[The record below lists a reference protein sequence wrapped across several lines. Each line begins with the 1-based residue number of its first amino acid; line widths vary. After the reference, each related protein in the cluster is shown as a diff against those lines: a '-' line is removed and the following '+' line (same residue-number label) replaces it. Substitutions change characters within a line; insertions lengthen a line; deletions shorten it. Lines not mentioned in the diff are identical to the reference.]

1 MAATPSLPQHHSLLR
16 LHDDLCHPA
25 VQSSPATDRLPA
37 RDLGR
42 LDDAYGAKAVSA
54 MTVLGYVHTFNDAEV
69 IDGTIRALGEQSYP
83 IPEILLVDNASTDG
97 TLDRAFPSK
106 VTILKNDQNL
116 GTSGAVAAGMKY
128 ALLHGYDWIYIL
140 DADSSPGPD
149 AIANLL
155 RCYGNLSP

>member
-1 MAATPSLPQHHSLLR
+1 MPHTHPSHDVPHFLEQAGAPAPSTLKVLAY
-16 LHDDLCHPA
+16 LH
-25 VQSSPATDRLPA
+25 T
-37 RDLGR
+37 
-42 LDDAYGAKAVSA
+42 Y
-54 MTVLGYVHTFNDAEV
+54 NDAEV
-69 IDGTIRALGEQSYP
+69 IDDTVRALCEQTYP
-83 IPEILLVDNASTDG
+83 IPEILLIDNASTDG

-106 VTILKNDQNL
+106 VTIIKNDQNL